1 MSDLGRRKFLKSA
14 AATAAVGVVAGC
26 AATAQNTGSPIL
38 KQQGPSVM
46 GLVVPKMDIVRVG
59 FIGVGVRGGD
69 YHVKNFLKMDGVEVK
84 AICDTDQQSLDKAV
98 GHVVKQGFPAPE
110 KYTGSDYAY
119 KKMLERQD
127 IDVIIIST
135 PWKWHAPMA
144 IDAMESGKHALIEV
158 PAATTIEEC
167 WQLVDTAER
176 TQKNCMMLE
185 NVNYGRDEL
194 MSLNMVRQGLFGD
207 LLHGE
212 AAYIH
217 ELRWQM
223 KEVDRKTG
231 SWRTQ
236 RHAMHN
242 GNLYP
247 THGLGPVA
255 QYMNINRGDRLDYI
269 TSMSSPAMGRQQYAQ
284 REFPAGHQRNQ
295 MKYIA
300 GDMNTSIIK
309 TVKGRSIMVQH
320 DTTTPRPY
328 SRHNLIQGTNG
339 VFAGFPNRIALENVP
354 DKIKAIYDQEHEQAL
369 AEWTA
374 NGKKGYK
381 PHHQNYHS
389 WDTDM
394 EKWYQAYDHPLWKR
408 LGDAAKGAGH
418 GGMDFIMTHRII
430 SCLRNGEPLD
440 QDVYD
445 AAAWSSV
452 FPLSMDSVA
461 DRSNSKTIPDFTRGA
476 WKTGKPL
483 GIVT

>member
-1 MSDLGRRKFLKSA
+1 MSEFDRRKFLK
-14 AATAAVGVVAGC
+14 TAAVTAAAGVVAGC
-26 AATAQNTGSPIL
+26 ATSNRGSTTSIL
-38 KQQGPSVM
+38 QPQGASVM
-46 GLVVPKMDIVRVG
+46 GLVVPKMDKVRIG

-69 YHVKNFLKMDGVEVK
+69 YHVRNFAKMEGVEVK
-84 AICDTDQQSLDKAV
+84 AICDTDQESLDSAV
-98 GHVVKQGFPAPE
+98 NYLVQQGFTAPT
-110 KYTGSDYAY
+110 KYTGSDYIY
-119 KKMLERQD
+119 RDMLARQD
-127 IDVIIIST
+127 IDVVIIST
-135 PWKWHAPMA
+135 PWKWHVPMA
-144 IDAMESGKHALIEV
+144 VDTMESGKHALVEV
-158 PAATTIEEC
+158 PAATTLEEC
-167 WQLVDTAER
+167 WQLVNTAER

-223 KEVDRKTG
+223 KEIDRKTG
-231 SWRTQ
+231 SWRTY
-236 RHAMHN
+236 RHTMHN

-247 THGLGPVA
+247 THGLGPIA

-269 TSMSSPAMGRQQYAQ
+269 TSMSSPALGRAAYAK
-284 REFPAGHQRNQ
+284 REFPAGHERNSL
-295 MKYIA
+295 KYIA

-354 DKIKAIYDQEHEQAL
+354 DKIKAIYDKEYQNAMTAWQA
-369 AEWTA
+369 A
-374 NGKKGYK
+374 GKKGDK
-381 PHHQNYHS
+381 PSHTNYHG

-394 EKWYQAYDHPLWKR
+394 EKWYAAYDHPLWTR
-408 LGDAAKGAGH
+408 FGETAKNAGH

-452 FPLSMDSVA
+452 FPQSIASVA
-461 DRSNSKTIPDFTRGA
+461 DRSNSKDIPDFTRGA
-476 WKTGKPL
+476 WQTGTPL
-483 GIVT
+483 GIVG